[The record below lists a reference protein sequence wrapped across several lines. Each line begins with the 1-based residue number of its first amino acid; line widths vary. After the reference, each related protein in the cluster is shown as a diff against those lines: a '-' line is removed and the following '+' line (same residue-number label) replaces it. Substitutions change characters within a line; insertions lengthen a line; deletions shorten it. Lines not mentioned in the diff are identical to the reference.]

1 MLKSEIKP
9 GSEYAVREKRTHG
22 TPFQRVRIIEHVRA
36 NKWKAKW
43 VGPNPGLVDYIE
55 SGQLIVPWKEHKAF
69 LKEEASEDRIQKY
82 NDDHGYTDRNRP
94 VITAL
99 EQVFQSAA
107 DGVTL
112 TKGCLIGA
120 PESIGRLK
128 ARARIDAAKESF
140 VAYVDRQ
147 GKLHI
152 PFDEALELARKFCAA
167 EPATV
172 LVDVEATE
180 RDWSH
185 KATHGE
191 EYIVQLLNEY
201 RASWA
206 LIRQWAGYDA
216 AVAQREEEIKR
227 LERLVWDAVYA
238 LQKAGLDSE
247 AAKLRRAIERK

>member
-1 MLKSEIKP
+1 MLKADIKP
-9 GSEYAVREKRTHG
+9 GCEYAVREKRTQG
-22 TPFQRVRIIEHVRA
+22 TPLQRVRIIEHVRS

-43 VGPNPGLVDYIE
+43 IDPNPGLVDYVE

-69 LKEEASEDRIQKY
+69 LKEKANEEQIQRYK
-82 NDDHGYTDRNRP
+82 DDHGYTDRNRP

-107 DGVTL
+107 DGL
-112 TKGCLIGA
+112 AFTKGCLVGA

-128 ARARIDAAKESF
+128 TRAKTDSAKQSM

-147 GKLHI
+147 ARMHL
-152 PFDEALELARKFCAA
+152 PFDEALELARKFCTQ
-167 EPATV
+167 EPSTV

-191 EYIVQLLNEY
+191 EYLVQLLNEY

-206 LIRQWAGYDA
+206 LIRQWAGFDA
-216 AVAQREEEIKR
+216 AVAQREEEIKK
-227 LERLVWDAVYA
+227 LERLVWDAIYA

-247 AAKLRRAIERK
+247 AAKLRRTIERR